1 VRKLACQRIA
11 VAGMLMCFVALSS
24 AASVSSSLVSQ
35 ATWCKRLAARL
46 PEVSASACQASNLQ
60 ASGGL
65 STNGFPILSRQI
77 ASPDRDGRKPLR
89 VMLLGGIHGDEL
101 TASAVVF
108 KWLQQAQI
116 PLARDFAWY
125 VVPVLN
131 PDGLLAAKPSRVNAR
146 GVDLNRNFPTPG
158 WQEEAPRYW
167 SKATASDPRRFPGKG
182 PLSEPETRWL
192 KAEID
197 RFKPN
202 VIVSVHAP
210 FGVLDFDGPA
220 PVPERFGRLQFNRV
234 GVYPGSLGNYSGLH
248 RNIPV
253 ITIELPNAQA
263 MPPAKEVDRIWVDM
277 LTWITLNVHRPKEPA
292 TAPKAGTR
300 VATGADKAANRN

>member
-1 VRKLACQRIA
+1 
-11 VAGMLMCFVALSS
+11 MCFVTLSY
-24 AASVSSSLVSQ
+24 AASSLPASQ
-35 ATWCKRLAARL
+35 ADWCTRLAARL
-46 PEVSASACQASNLQ
+46 PDVSVAACKASNLQ
-60 ASGGL
+60 PSGGV
-65 STNGFPILSRQI
+65 STNGFPILSRQVSS
-77 ASPDRDGRKPLR
+77 AERGDHKPLR

-108 KWLQQAQI
+108 KWLQQMQT
-116 PLARDFAWY
+116 PLAREFVWD

-131 PDGLLAAKPSRVNAR
+131 PDGLLAARPSRVNAR

-158 WQEEAPRYW
+158 WQLEAPRYW

-182 PLSEPETRWL
+182 PLSEVETRWL

-197 RFKPN
+197 RFKPH

-263 MPPAKEVDRIWVDM
+263 MPPAKEVSRIWIDM
-277 LTWITLNVHRPKEPA
+277 LTWIKLNVHRSPELLQ
-292 TAPKAGTR
+292 APKPVAKVATR
-300 VATGADKAANRN
+300 VGIALPEN

>member
-1 VRKLACQRIA
+1 MLQVACQRLTA
-11 VAGMLMCFVALSS
+11 STLLMCWATLSL
-24 AASVSSSLVSQ
+24 AAPTP
-35 ATWCKRLAARL
+35 AAWCKRLSARL
-46 PEVSASACQASNLQ
+46 PEVSTAACQASNLQ
-60 ASGGL
+60 PSGGV
-65 STNGFPILSRQI
+65 STNGFPILFRQI
-77 ASPDRDGRKPLR
+77 SAANQGVHKPLR

-101 TASAVVF
+101 TASAIVF
-108 KWLQQAQI
+108 KWLLQI
-116 PLARDFAWY
+116 QMPLAHEFAWD

-131 PDGLLAAKPSRVNAR
+131 PDGLLAVQPSRVNAR

-158 WQEEAPRYW
+158 WQQEAPLYW
-167 SKATASDPRRFPGKG
+167 SRTTASDPRRFPGKA
-182 PLSEPETRWL
+182 PLSEVETRWL
-192 KAEID
+192 KTEID

-253 ITIELPNAQA
+253 ITIELPNARA
-263 MPPAKEVDRIWVDM
+263 MPPSKEVERIWIDM
-277 LTWITLNVHRPKEPA
+277 LTWINLNVRRAAEVSQ
-292 TAPKAGTR
+292 APKPAAR
-300 VATGADKAANRN
+300 VATPAGTTLRGN